1 MDGGGGGIKEA
12 KSISDYELGNLGSLS
27 LGSAVTLPW
36 TVPSH
41 GDCASRY
48 ATRELCPSSHLSL
61 VPQPVSV
68 SGVTICLFPH
78 RSIP

>member
-12 KSISDYELGNLGSLS
+12 KSISGYELRNLGSLS

-41 GDCASRY
+41 GDCESRY
-48 ATRELCPSSHLSL
+48 ATR
-61 VPQPVSV
+61 
-68 SGVTICLFPH
+68 
-78 RSIP
+78 

>member
-1 MDGGGGGIKEA
+1 MGGGGGGIKEA

-41 GDCASRY
+41 GDCESRY
-48 ATRELCPSSHLSL
+48 ATQVAVSQLSL
-61 VPQPVSV
+61 ELSPATCVCFGADHLPISP
-68 SGVTICLFPH
+68 
-78 RSIP
+78 